1 MNSNRPRTKA
11 NQLLATARGISVL
24 LTLLAASS
32 CGAPSGGGVLTAPTA
47 PVGGGPLA
55 IVTAEADTT
64 QDDDALAIVT
74 AEAIASRGGGAIE
87 NKGAIAPQ
95 TGAAVQ
101 MSKTDVLPAGDSFI
115 YTFQAAQGI
124 TATIELRQRD
134 GTLDPYLRL
143 LDPDGQ
149 EIAADDDSGGDRDSL
164 IRLQLETAGT
174 YTIVVR
180 SYNDASGGRF
190 SLTVSLE

>member
-1 MNSNRPRTKA
+1 MNSKRPRTKA
-11 NQLLATARGISVL
+11 NQLLATALGIRVL
-24 LTLLAASS
+24 LILLAASS
-32 CGAPSGGGVLTAPTA
+32 CGTSGAPPGGGGVLTAPAA
-47 PVGGGPLA
+47 PVGGG
-55 IVTAEADTT
+55 
-64 QDDDALAIVT
+64 ALAIVT

-95 TGAAVQ
+95 TGAGVQ
-101 MSKTDVLPAGDSFI
+101 MSKTDVLPAGDSFF
-115 YTFQAAQGI
+115 YTFEATQGI

-134 GTLDPYLRL
+134 ATLDPYLRL

-149 EIAADDDSGGDRDSL
+149 EIAADDDSGGDRNSL

-174 YTIVVR
+174 YTIVAG
-180 SYNDASGGRF
+180 SYNDASSGRF